1 MTLRE
6 TLRAWRPVLI
16 VAGGLVVA
24 GLVAIPLGG
33 WDEVELQ
40 SAVVPEQPIGQP
52 YAGHR
57 VSTAIDD
64 VYLVDEHPDGY
75 TEREPGTTFLIV
87 MATMENLTAEPQR
100 PLGTKGFYAFTIPG
114 FLEVDTDLP
123 LSDYSTQLARDDSSG
138 PVLSPGVP
146 DTVQFIFTID
156 DGLFAD
162 GDELRIGLTDATP
175 EEADLFSGTRWARPH
190 VAVEVPVVVRDER

>member
-6 TLRAWRPVLI
+6 TLRAWRPVL
-16 VAGGLVVA
+16 VGAGVLVVA
-24 GLVAIPLGG
+24 GIVAIPLGG

-64 VYLVDEHPDGY
+64 VYLTDVHPDGY
-75 TEREPGTTFLIV
+75 TEPEPGTEFLV
-87 MATMENLTAEPQR
+87 VVATMENVTDEPQP
-100 PLGTKGFYAFTIPG
+100 PLGSKGFYAFTLPG
-114 FLEVDTDLP
+114 YLELDGDLP
-123 LSDYSTQLARDDSSG
+123 LSAYSTRLPRDDSFG
-138 PVLSPGVP
+138 PYLNPGVP
-146 DTVQFIFTID
+146 DTVQFVFVVD
-156 DGLFAD
+156 DGLFDD

-175 EEADLFSGTRWARPH
+175 ESADLYNGTRWARPH
-190 VAVEVPVVVRDER
+190 VAVEVPVVIRDEA